1 MSHSLHNE
9 IHHSLHNEIHRI
21 TDTDEHGILKSS
33 MMSCPGCSSAMNL
46 VPCSSKKSSD
56 LLIWRCSPC
65 SRHRNI
71 CTDSERKLC
80 PTHLVGDSTV
90 PPPLTHDPDSPSD
103 VDLDLSVH
111 TEQILE
117 RIENG
122 DDPLNLLP
130 RDSIPPTPSSPT
142 VDTPLNLSEIPP
154 PPPEGTSAAGPVR
167 RRKTTRQGSAETAI
181 HETYPLVLEMVK
193 GGTSARQAIQHIQMP
208 RSTFYKWR
216 FVAEMK
222 LVDSSHFQ
230 HLAGQFKGS
239 KLYDVCK
246 DTLMDSDPKF
256 GDEGQL

>member
-130 RDSIPPTPSSPT
+130 RIPPTPSSPT

-154 PPPEGTSAAGPVR
+154 PPRPEDTSPAGPVR
-167 RRKTTRQGSAETAI
+167 
-181 HETYPLVLEMVK
+181 
-193 GGTSARQAIQHIQMP
+193 
-208 RSTFYKWR
+208 
-216 FVAEMK
+216 
-222 LVDSSHFQ
+222 
-230 HLAGQFKGS
+230 
-239 KLYDVCK
+239 
-246 DTLMDSDPKF
+246 
-256 GDEGQL
+256 